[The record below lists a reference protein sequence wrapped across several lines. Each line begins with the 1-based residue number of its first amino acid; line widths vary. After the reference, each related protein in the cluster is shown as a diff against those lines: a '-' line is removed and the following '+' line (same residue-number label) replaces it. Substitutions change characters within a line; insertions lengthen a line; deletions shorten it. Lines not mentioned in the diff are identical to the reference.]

1 MPDSA
6 KRGVTE
12 WVADPGLVNE
22 VQEQFERA
30 IAAYQAND
38 SLIGEHVGLEESI
51 RTGGYARRTLLEL
64 VQNSADAM
72 SGTGEATTTAHP
84 GRVEIVLDPANGNL
98 YCANAGRPFS
108 KSGLITLAQAYLST
122 KRGDEIGRFGLGFKS
137 VLAVTETPQIFSRSV
152 SFEFNSPAARQAIAA
167 VKSSA
172 RHLPILRT
180 PTVTDP
186 LEHFAAD
193 STLAELADWATTIVK
208 LPKADPRT
216 LARLRQEIGEFS
228 SEFLLFVSS
237 VREIKL
243 RVLGEDGIDTS
254 HVSRDMGAGKLKIE
268 RPDGSGEEWIVQD
281 AMHSPSSTARQE
293 VGGAVS
299 RAQIKVTV
307 AVPIRHSQRRI
318 GQFWSYFPLND
329 TTSASALFNAPWSVN
344 DDRTTLL
351 KNDYN
356 REILRTLAEV
366 FVDILPRVS
375 TPDDPAAHLDY
386 LPARG
391 REERSFGDGQL
402 CTLVP
407 TLSTKIPLIPG
418 VSGELVHATE
428 LLPLDF
434 AIDTSE
440 VDESHHREW
449 ITSPNTAD
457 DVPHWR
463 CYSSAQRFTRVRQL
477 FALGTDPDLLEEDGR
492 DMKRALELMPKR
504 GLLTWLKEWSEGDDA
519 SSAADAI
526 KFVLKHPRLTDIFRA
541 RVIPTTNGLRALNE
555 KNVIFLE
562 PEEGITIE
570 GAVFVDPRLL
580 AQPGLT
586 KLLLD
591 AGFRNLDPIAILR
604 ARVAQLST
612 TANEDELTKLW
623 DAVLGVPLKDATE
636 VLKAHPHAPIK
647 VPTRDGQWAWP
658 RQVMDLEEPLSNDR
672 ASMLLDHQRCL
683 PPIAHSLGVIREPMK
698 NYDFD
703 DEAARDEY
711 RTWVVDSLNS
721 SLGPGERPIERVDLY
736 PKLAHSPGPFSMLLV
751 LRDSNASLQIREAWT
766 RGLLTFGDAQWD
778 CEDVDSGANYKV
790 DSPLRWAVDQAGIVN
805 STRGHRTPNRVV
817 APSLAK
823 YRDLLPL
830 YMGPGT
836 IADIL
841 ELPDELK
848 HVSAEILRD
857 ALEAELFPSAVNDD
871 VLTEFIV
878 TASRIVYPGAY
889 PRTIPARV
897 GRAVESRSPGAVYV
911 AVSDEQRE
919 FLATRQRP
927 FLQATETRA
936 AELIDVVGCRKFEDT
951 FAFSMVFEGEQPS
964 ERILDVFTG
973 LRGTFAESTLT
984 NASLTRAAMITKRVT
999 TQDGVEDQSLES
1011 HLDGLNLYVH
1021 HLLDEKQLLFVVN
1034 DDFNLRLTNAEL
1046 DQVRKAGLDHHLEE
1060 LRQQASAA
1068 SSDAARL
1075 EIYFGDDDLRDEL
1088 PNGLW
1093 QALEAQQLVDSSTS
1107 VANLYLTVYGSDS
1120 IRQLREL
1127 FSREG
1132 FSDVPDKWAGG
1143 ALAISWL
1150 RKMGFNS
1157 EYAGRR
1163 AEPQHAEF
1171 VVPGKIKLNDLH
1183 PFQQKISNE
1192 LAEVLTSCEDDGRF
1206 LKAMVELPTGAGKT
1220 RVATETVL
1228 QLFIRGE
1235 LEGTV
1240 LWIAQ
1245 SQELCEQAVQT
1256 WSTVWRS
1263 LDDERPLTV
1272 GRLWDGNVVHKPDT
1286 EFSVVVATDAMLDS
1300 IHTDPD
1306 YEWLRTPAAVIVDE
1320 GHRAGDSE
1328 RYTRLLAWLGVAG
1341 RGWARPLVGLS
1352 ATPFR
1357 GTSEEG
1363 TRRLANRFGNRKL
1376 QAFETNPYNELSKLG
1391 VLARVK
1397 HKILTG
1403 VDVSL
1408 SSSERDDATRLR
1420 RINPTVLDRIGRDH
1434 ERMSV
1439 LVNHIME
1446 LDKSWPVLVFT
1457 PSVLSAQVLAA
1468 TLRYRG
1474 IDAESVSGQTGRQR
1488 RREVIDKFK
1497 RNEIRV
1503 LTNCDLL
1510 IQGFDA
1516 PGVRALYIAR
1526 PTFSPNAYIQM
1537 AGRGLRGPLN
1547 GGKEECLIVDMAD
1560 NFGDISE
1567 LLGFREYEELW
1578 KEQQG

>member
-1 MPDSA
+1 MSDKNSRFEA
-6 KRGVTE
+6 D

-22 VQEQFERA
+22 VQEQFDRA
-30 IAAYQAND
+30 IAAYRANA

-51 RTGGYARRTLLEL
+51 RTGGYAKRTLLEL
-64 VQNSADAM
+64 VQNAADAM
-72 SGTGEATTTAHP
+72 SGAGEATATKYP
-84 GRVEIVLDPANGNL
+84 GRVEIVLDPDTGTL

-108 KSGLITLAQAYLST
+108 KSGLVTLAQAYLSK

-152 SFEFNSPAARQAIAA
+152 SFEFNSTEARKAVSEVKGDARQI
-167 VKSSA
+167 
-172 RHLPILRT
+172 PILRT

-186 LEHFAAD
+186 LEQFASD
-193 STLAELADWATTIVK
+193 PILGELAEWATTIVK
-208 LPKADPRT
+208 LPQANAKT
-216 LARLRQEIGEFS
+216 LKRLRQEIAEFS

-243 RVLGEDGIDTS
+243 RVLGDDGLDTS
-254 HVSRDMGAGKLKIE
+254 HVSRDLGAGKLKIE

-281 AMHSPSSTARQE
+281 AMHSPSAEARQE
-293 VGGAVS
+293 VGEAVS
-299 RAQIKVTV
+299 RSKVKVTV
-307 AVPIRHSQRRI
+307 AMPVRHSQRRI
-318 GQFWSYFPLND
+318 GQFWSYFPLID

-351 KNDYN
+351 RNDYN

-366 FVDILPRVS
+366 FVEILPRVS
-375 TPDDPAAHLDY
+375 TSEDPAAHLDY

-407 TLSTKIPLIPG
+407 KLSTKVPLIPG
-418 VSGELVHATE
+418 VSGELLHAND

-434 AIDTSE
+434 AFDTSQI
-440 VDESHHREW
+440 DEDSHREW
-449 ITSPNTAD
+449 IASPNTAD

-463 CYSSAQRFTRVRQL
+463 CYGTPQRFTRLRQL
-477 FALGTDPDLLEEDGR
+477 FALGVDPDLLEEDGR

-504 GLLTWLKEWSEGDDA
+504 GLLTWLKEWADGDDA
-519 SSAADAI
+519 SSAAQAI
-526 KFVLKHPRLTDIFRA
+526 EFVLKHPRLTDIFRA
-541 RVIPTTNGLRALNE
+541 RVLPTTDGLRALSD
-555 KNVIFLE
+555 KNVVFLE
-562 PEEGITIE
+562 QEEGITIE
-570 GAVFVDPRLL
+570 GAVFVEPLVL
-580 AQPGLT
+580 AQPGVR
-586 KLLLD
+586 KLLVE

-604 ARVAQLST
+604 ARVAQLSS
-612 TANEDELTKLW
+612 AASGEDLAKFW
-623 DAVLGVPLKDATE
+623 DAVLGVSIKDALE
-636 VLKAHPHAPIK
+636 VLRAHPHASVK
-647 VPTRDGQWAWP
+647 VPTRDGSWAWP
-658 RQVMDLEEPLSNDR
+658 RQVIDLDEPLSHES
-672 ASMLLDHQRCL
+672 ASMLLDRQRCL
-683 PPIAHSLGVIREPMK
+683 PQIAHSLGVVREPLK

-703 DEAARDEY
+703 DEPLRDDY
-711 RTWVVDSLNS
+711 TSWVVNTLNA
-721 SLGPGERPIERVDLY
+721 SLGLGERPIDRVSLY
-736 PKLAHSPGPFSMLLV
+736 PKLTHSPGPFSMLLV
-751 LRDSNASLQIREAWT
+751 LRDSNGSLQLRESWT
-766 RGLLTFGDAQWD
+766 RSLLSFGDAQWD
-778 CEDVDSGANYKV
+778 CEDVDSGANYKI
-790 DSPLRWAVDQAGIVN
+790 DSPVRWAVDRAGIVN
-805 STRGHRTPNRVV
+805 STRGYRSPSEVV
-817 APSLAK
+817 APSLMK
-823 YRDLLPL
+823 FRDLLPL
-830 YMGPGT
+830 FVGPGS
-836 IADIL
+836 IVDIL
-841 ELPDELK
+841 NLPDTIEE
-848 HVSAEILRD
+848 VPVEILRD
-857 ALEAELFPSAVNDD
+857 AMEAELLPSAIDDD

-878 TASRIVYPGAY
+878 TASKVAYPGTH
-889 PRTIPARV
+889 PRSIPARV
-897 GRAVESRSPGAVYV
+897 GRAVESRPPSAVYV
-911 AVSDEQRE
+911 AVSDEQRD
-919 FLATRQRP
+919 FLAARQRP

-936 AELIDVVGCRKFEDT
+936 TELVEIVGCRKFEDT
-951 FAFSMVFEGEQPS
+951 FAFSMVVEGEQSS
-964 ERILDVFTG
+964 ERVLDVFTG
-973 LRGTFAESTLT
+973 LRGTFAESALT
-984 NASLTRAAMITKRVT
+984 NASITRAAMITKRVT
-999 TQDGVEDQSLES
+999 TQEGVEDQSLES
-1011 HLDGLNLYVH
+1011 HLDGVN
-1021 HLLDEKQLLFVVN
+1021 LFVQNAFDERELLSIVN
-1034 DDFNLRLTNAEL
+1034 DAFNLRLTNAEL

-1060 LRQQASAA
+1060 LRQQACAA
-1068 SSDAARL
+1068 TSDTERL
-1075 EIYFGDDDLRDEL
+1075 EIYFGEDDLRDEL

-1093 QALEAQQLVDSSTS
+1093 HALEAQDLVDSSTS
-1107 VANLYLTVYGSDS
+1107 VADLYLTVYGSDS
-1120 IRQLREL
+1120 IRQLRDL

-1132 FSDVPDKWAGG
+1132 FPDVPSEWAGG
-1143 ALAISWL
+1143 ARAISWL
-1150 RKMGFNS
+1150 RKMGFGT

-1163 AEPQHAEF
+1163 AEPQDAEF
-1171 VVPGKIKLNDLH
+1171 VVPGKVQLSELH
-1183 PFQQKISNE
+1183 PFQQTISGE
-1192 LAEVLTSCEDDGRF
+1192 LGEVLTTRTEDGRA

-1228 QLFIRGE
+1228 RLFVTGE
-1235 LEGTV
+1235 LEGTI

-1245 SQELCEQAVQT
+1245 SRELCEQAVQT
-1256 WSTVWRS
+1256 WSTVWRG
-1263 LDDERPLTV
+1263 LGDERPLTI
-1272 GRLWDGNVVHKPDT
+1272 GRLWEGNVVHEPDT
-1286 EFSVVVATDAMLDS
+1286 EFSIIVATDAMLDS
-1300 IHTDPD
+1300 IHKDPE
-1306 YEWLRTPAAVIVDE
+1306 YEWLSTPAAVIIDE

-1328 RYTRLLAWLGVAG
+1328 RYTRLLTWLGVAG

-1363 TRRLANRFGNRKL
+1363 TRRLASRFGNRKL
-1376 QAFETNPYNELSKLG
+1376 RAFESNPYHELASLG
-1391 VLARVK
+1391 VLARVN
-1397 HKILTG
+1397 HQVLEG

-1408 SSSERDDATRLR
+1408 TSSERNDATRLR

-1439 LVNHIME
+1439 LVHHIMG
-1446 LDKSWPVLVFT
+1446 LDESWPVLVFT

-1560 NFGDISE
+1560 NFGDINE